1 MSSRGQKVTKDTKK
15 IKAEEVVDKK
25 TVDKQSAE
33 QKTAAKQALDKP
45 AFDKEALDKET
56 SNKEASDKKAS
67 EKKPNPAPKAPNSS
81 GSLWLKLLLTLIVV
95 AGLVVAGWFGWTQW
109 HQRVTATE
117 NFSARLDSLD
127 RSYVTIAQ
135 QSQKA
140 EKRQSK
146 DIEKVQRGLSNIQLR
161 LNNQG
166 KRLAELG
173 STTRSDWLLA
183 ETAYLARLAN
193 QRLQTERS
201 TKNPLALL
209 ENVDVILKQLDDPE
223 LLPLR
228 GAVAIDVT
236 ALRMAGEVDAA
247 GLYLELN
254 ALAESIDQLVILKPT
269 AEAAVVTNQP
279 QAALEQPK
287 LQGLITGFVDGVSQL
302 IRVTQRDQPIELLL
316 QANEEAIVRHNLRL
330 MLEQAQS
337 AVMRE
342 EQAIYS
348 KSLGKAQRW
357 LAQYFQLNPNA
368 EVLQQRLGSLSE
380 QEIIQQ
386 LPDINGSLQAIETLI
401 ILRNSRLTAADNDES
416 VTQ

>member
-1 MSSRGQKVTKDTKK
+1 VTKDTKN
-15 IKAEEVVDKK
+15 IKAEKVVDKK
-25 TVDKQSAE
+25 AVEKQSAE
-33 QKTAAKQALDKP
+33 QKTSAKQALDK
-45 AFDKEALDKET
+45 KRLDKET
-56 SNKEASDKKAS
+56 S
-67 EKKPNPAPKAPNSS
+67 EKKPSPSPKAPNSS

-109 HQRVTATE
+109 QQRVTAAE
-117 NFSARLDSLD
+117 NFGARLDSLD
-127 RSYVTIAQ
+127 GSYVTIAQ

-146 DIEKVQRGLSNIQLR
+146 DIEQVQRGLATIQLR

-173 STTRSDWLLA
+173 TTTRSDWLLA
-183 ETAYLARLAN
+183 EAAYLARLAN

-228 GAVAIDVT
+228 GAVAIDIT
-236 ALRMAGEVDAA
+236 ALRLAGEVDAS

-254 ALAESIDQLVILKPT
+254 ALAESIDQLVILKPS
-269 AEAAVVTNQP
+269 AEAAVIAKQP
-279 QAALEQPK
+279 QTALEQPK
-287 LQGLITGFVDGVSQL
+287 LQGLITGFVDGISQL
-302 IRVTQRDQPIELLL
+302 IRVTQRDQPIEPLL

-348 KSLGKAQRW
+348 KSLDKAQRW

-368 EVLQQRLGSLSE
+368 VIIQQRLASLSE

-401 ILRNSRLTAADNDES
+401 ALRNSRLTNTDNDKS

>member
-1 MSSRGQKVTKDTKK
+1 MTKDTKK

-67 EKKPNPAPKAPNSS
+67 EKKPNPAPKARNSS

-201 TKNPLALL
+201 TKTP
-209 ENVDVILKQLDDPE
+209 
-223 LLPLR
+223 
-228 GAVAIDVT
+228 
-236 ALRMAGEVDAA
+236 
-247 GLYLELN
+247 
-254 ALAESIDQLVILKPT
+254 
-269 AEAAVVTNQP
+269 
-279 QAALEQPK
+279 
-287 LQGLITGFVDGVSQL
+287 
-302 IRVTQRDQPIELLL
+302 
-316 QANEEAIVRHNLRL
+316 
-330 MLEQAQS
+330 
-337 AVMRE
+337 
-342 EQAIYS
+342 
-348 KSLGKAQRW
+348 
-357 LAQYFQLNPNA
+357 
-368 EVLQQRLGSLSE
+368 
-380 QEIIQQ
+380 
-386 LPDINGSLQAIETLI
+386 
-401 ILRNSRLTAADNDES
+401 
-416 VTQ
+416 

>member
-1 MSSRGQKVTKDTKK
+1 MTKDTKK

-45 AFDKEALDKET
+45 AFDKET
-56 SNKEASDKKAS
+56 SNKDASDKKAS

-183 ETAYLARLAN
+183 EAAYLARLAN

-302 IRVTQRDQPIELLL
+302 IRVTQRDQPIEPLL

>member
-1 MSSRGQKVTKDTKK
+1 MTKDTKK

-183 ETAYLARLAN
+183 EAAYLARLAN

-302 IRVTQRDQPIELLL
+302 IRVTQRDQPIEPLL

>member
-1 MSSRGQKVTKDTKK
+1 MTKDTKK

-67 EKKPNPAPKAPNSS
+67 DKKPSPSPKAPNSS

-183 ETAYLARLAN
+183 EAAYLARLAN

>member
-1 MSSRGQKVTKDTKK
+1 MTKDTKK

-33 QKTAAKQALDKP
+33 QKTAAKPALDKP

-67 EKKPNPAPKAPNSS
+67 EKKPNPASKAPNSS

-173 STTRSDWLLA
+173 TTTRSDWLLA
-183 ETAYLARLAN
+183 EAAYLARLAN

-228 GAVAIDVT
+228 GAVAIDIT
-236 ALRMAGEVDAA
+236 ALRLAGEVDAS

-254 ALAESIDQLVILKPT
+254 ALAESIDQLVILKPS
-269 AEAAVVTNQP
+269 AEAAVIAKQP
-279 QAALEQPK
+279 QTALEQPK
-287 LQGLITGFVDGVSQL
+287 LQGLITGFVDGISQL
-302 IRVTQRDQPIELLL
+302 IRVTQRDQPIEPLL

-342 EQAIYS
+342 EQTIYS

-357 LAQYFQLNPNA
+357 MAQYFQLNPNA

>member
-1 MSSRGQKVTKDTKK
+1 MTKDTKK

-56 SNKEASDKKAS
+56 SNKETSDKKSS
-67 EKKPNPAPKAPNSS
+67 EKKPNPAPKTPNSS

-95 AGLVVAGWFGWTQW
+95 AGLVAAGWFGWTHWQ
-109 HQRVTATE
+109 QRVTAAE

-146 DIEKVQRGLSNIQLR
+146 DIEQMQRGLSNIQLR

-183 ETAYLARLAN
+183 EAAYLARLAN

-228 GAVAIDVT
+228 GAVAIDIT

-386 LPDINGSLQAIETLI
+386 LPDINGLLQAIETLI
-401 ILRNSRLTAADNDES
+401 TLRNSRLTAADNDES

>member
-1 MSSRGQKVTKDTKK
+1 MTKDTKN
-15 IKAEEVVDKK
+15 IKAEKVVDKK
-25 TVDKQSAE
+25 AVEKQSAE
-33 QKTAAKQALDKP
+33 QKTSAKQALDK
-45 AFDKEALDKET
+45 EALDKKLLDKQTSEKKSRNNET
-56 SNKEASDKKAS
+56 S
-67 EKKPNPAPKAPNSS
+67 EKKPSPSPKTPNAR
-81 GSLWLKLLLTLIVV
+81 GSLWLKLWLTLIVV
-95 AGLVVAGWFGWTQW
+95 AGLAAAGWFGWTQW
-109 HQRVTATE
+109 QQRVTATE
-117 NFSARLDSLD
+117 DFSARLDSLD
-127 RSYVTIAQ
+127 RSYMTIAQ
-135 QSQKA
+135 QSQEA

-146 DIEKVQRGLSNIQLR
+146 DIEQVQRGLSTIQLR

-173 STTRSDWLLA
+173 TTTRSDWLLA
-183 ETAYLARLAN
+183 EAAYLARLAN

-228 GAVAIDVT
+228 GAVAIDIA
-236 ALRMAGEVDAA
+236 ALRLAGEVDAS

-279 QAALEQPK
+279 QVALEQPK

-302 IRVTQRDQPIELLL
+302 IRVTQRDQPIEPLL
-316 QANEEAIVRHNLRL
+316 QANEEGIVRHNLRL

-348 KSLGKAQRW
+348 QSLVKAQRW

-368 EVLQQRLGSLSE
+368 VIIQQRLASLSE

-401 ILRNSRLTAADNDES
+401 ALRNSRLTATDSEKS

>member
-1 MSSRGQKVTKDTKK
+1 VTKDTKK

-45 AFDKEALDKET
+45 AFDKET
-56 SNKEASDKKAS
+56 SNKDASDKKAS
-67 EKKPNPAPKAPNSS
+67 EKKPNPASKAPNSS

-183 ETAYLARLAN
+183 EAAYLARLAN

-201 TKNPLALL
+201 T
-209 ENVDVILKQLDDPE
+209 
-223 LLPLR
+223 
-228 GAVAIDVT
+228 
-236 ALRMAGEVDAA
+236 
-247 GLYLELN
+247 
-254 ALAESIDQLVILKPT
+254 
-269 AEAAVVTNQP
+269 
-279 QAALEQPK
+279 
-287 LQGLITGFVDGVSQL
+287 
-302 IRVTQRDQPIELLL
+302 
-316 QANEEAIVRHNLRL
+316 
-330 MLEQAQS
+330 
-337 AVMRE
+337 
-342 EQAIYS
+342 
-348 KSLGKAQRW
+348 
-357 LAQYFQLNPNA
+357 
-368 EVLQQRLGSLSE
+368 
-380 QEIIQQ
+380 
-386 LPDINGSLQAIETLI
+386 
-401 ILRNSRLTAADNDES
+401 
-416 VTQ
+416 

>member
-1 MSSRGQKVTKDTKK
+1 MTKDTKK

-302 IRVTQRDQPIELLL
+302 IRVTQRDQPIEPLL

>member
-1 MSSRGQKVTKDTKK
+1 MTKDTKN
-15 IKAEEVVDKK
+15 IKAEKVVDKK
-25 TVDKQSAE
+25 AVEKQSAE
-33 QKTAAKQALDKP
+33 QKTSAKQALDK
-45 AFDKEALDKET
+45 KRLDKET
-56 SNKEASDKKAS
+56 S
-67 EKKPNPAPKAPNSS
+67 EKKPSPSPKAPNSS

-109 HQRVTATE
+109 QQRVTAAE
-117 NFSARLDSLD
+117 NFGARLDSLD
-127 RSYVTIAQ
+127 GSYVTIAQ

-146 DIEKVQRGLSNIQLR
+146 DIEQVQRGLATIQLR

-173 STTRSDWLLA
+173 TTTRSDWLLA
-183 ETAYLARLAN
+183 EAAYLARLAN

-228 GAVAIDVT
+228 GAVAIDIT
-236 ALRMAGEVDAA
+236 ALRLAGEVDAS

-254 ALAESIDQLVILKPT
+254 ALAESIDQLVILKPS
-269 AEAAVVTNQP
+269 AEAAVIAKQP
-279 QAALEQPK
+279 QTALEQPK
-287 LQGLITGFVDGVSQL
+287 LQGLITGFVDGISQL
-302 IRVTQRDQPIELLL
+302 IRVTQRDQPIEPLL

-348 KSLGKAQRW
+348 KSLDKAQRW

-368 EVLQQRLGSLSE
+368 VIIQQRLASLSE

-401 ILRNSRLTAADNDES
+401 ALRNSRLTNTDNDKS

>member
-1 MSSRGQKVTKDTKK
+1 MTKDTKK

-67 EKKPNPAPKAPNSS
+67 EKKPNPAPKARNSS

-146 DIEKVQRGLSNIQLR
+146 DIEKVQRRLSNIQLR

-302 IRVTQRDQPIELLL
+302 IRVTQRDQPIEPLL

-401 ILRNSRLTAADNDES
+401 ILRNSRLTSADNDES

>member
-1 MSSRGQKVTKDTKK
+1 MTKDTKK

-25 TVDKQSAE
+25 AVDKQSAE
-33 QKTAAKQALDKP
+33 QKTAAKPAL
-45 AFDKEALDKET
+45 DKEALDKET

-67 EKKPNPAPKAPNSS
+67 DKKPSPSPKAPNSS

>member
-1 MSSRGQKVTKDTKK
+1 MTKDTKK
-15 IKAEEVVDKK
+15 IKAKEVVDKK

-302 IRVTQRDQPIELLL
+302 IRVTQRDQPIEPLL

-357 LAQYFQLNPNA
+357 LAQYFQLNPSA

>member
-1 MSSRGQKVTKDTKK
+1 MTKDTKK

-25 TVDKQSAE
+25 AVEKQSAE
-33 QKTAAKQALDKP
+33 QKTSAKQALDK
-45 AFDKEALDKET
+45 KRLDKET
-56 SNKEASDKKAS
+56 S
-67 EKKPNPAPKAPNSS
+67 EKKPSPSPKAPNSS

-357 LAQYFQLNPNA
+357 MAQYFQLNPNA
-368 EVLQQRLGSLSE
+368 EVLQQRLARLSE

-401 ILRNSRLTAADNDES
+401 TLRNSRLTAADNDES

>member
-1 MSSRGQKVTKDTKK
+1 MTKDTKK

-67 EKKPNPAPKAPNSS
+67 EKKPNPAPKARNSS

-401 ILRNSRLTAADNDES
+401 ILRNSRLTATDNDES

>member
-1 MSSRGQKVTKDTKK
+1 MTKDTKK

-67 EKKPNPAPKAPNSS
+67 EKKPNPAPKARNSS

-183 ETAYLARLAN
+183 EAAYLARLAN

-302 IRVTQRDQPIELLL
+302 IRVTQRDQPIEPLL

>member
-1 MSSRGQKVTKDTKK
+1 M
-15 IKAEEVVDKK
+15 
-25 TVDKQSAE
+25 
-33 QKTAAKQALDKP
+33 
-45 AFDKEALDKET
+45 
-56 SNKEASDKKAS
+56 
-67 EKKPNPAPKAPNSS
+67 
-81 GSLWLKLLLTLIVV
+81 
-95 AGLVVAGWFGWTQW
+95 
-109 HQRVTATE
+109 
-117 NFSARLDSLD
+117 
-127 RSYVTIAQ
+127 
-135 QSQKA
+135 
-140 EKRQSK
+140 
-146 DIEKVQRGLSNIQLR
+146 
-161 LNNQG
+161 
-166 KRLAELG
+166 
-173 STTRSDWLLA
+173 
-183 ETAYLARLAN
+183 
-193 QRLQTERS
+193 
-201 TKNPLALL
+201 
-209 ENVDVILKQLDDPE
+209 DDPE

-287 LQGLITGFVDGVSQL
+287 EQPKLQGLITGFVDGVSQL
-302 IRVTQRDQPIELLL
+302 IRVTQRDQPIEPLL

-348 KSLGKAQRW
+348 KSLDKAQRW

-368 EVLQQRLGSLSE
+368 VIIQQRLASLSE

>member
-1 MSSRGQKVTKDTKK
+1 MTKDTKK

-33 QKTAAKQALDKP
+33 QKTAAKQAL
-45 AFDKEALDKET
+45 DKEALDKET

-209 ENVDVILKQLDDPE
+209 ENVDIILKQLDDPE

-302 IRVTQRDQPIELLL
+302 IRVTQRDQPIEPLL

-401 ILRNSRLTAADNDES
+401 TLRNSRLTAADNDES

>member
-1 MSSRGQKVTKDTKK
+1 MTKDTKK

-401 ILRNSRLTAADNDES
+401 TLRNSRLTAADNDES

>member
-1 MSSRGQKVTKDTKK
+1 MTKDTKK

-173 STTRSDWLLA
+173 TTTRSDWLLA
-183 ETAYLARLAN
+183 EAAYLARLAN

-287 LQGLITGFVDGVSQL
+287 EQPKLQGLITGFVDGISQL
-302 IRVTQRDQPIELLL
+302 IRVTQRDQPIEPLL

-401 ILRNSRLTAADNDES
+401 TLRNSRLTAADNDES

>member
-1 MSSRGQKVTKDTKK
+1 MTKDTKN
-15 IKAEEVVDKK
+15 IKAEKVVDKK
-25 TVDKQSAE
+25 AVEKQSAE
-33 QKTAAKQALDKP
+33 QKTSAKQALDK
-45 AFDKEALDKET
+45 KRLDKET
-56 SNKEASDKKAS
+56 S
-67 EKKPNPAPKAPNSS
+67 EKKPSPSPKAPNSS

-109 HQRVTATE
+109 QQRVTAAE
-117 NFSARLDSLD
+117 NFGARLDSLD
-127 RSYVTIAQ
+127 GSYVTIAQ

-146 DIEKVQRGLSNIQLR
+146 DIEQVQRGLATIQLR

-173 STTRSDWLLA
+173 TTSRSDWLLA
-183 ETAYLARLAN
+183 EAAYLARLAN

-228 GAVAIDVT
+228 GAVAIDIT
-236 ALRMAGEVDAA
+236 ALRLAGEVDAS

-269 AEAAVVTNQP
+269 AEAAVVTDQP
-279 QAALEQPK
+279 QAALEQPKEQPK
-287 LQGLITGFVDGVSQL
+287 LQGLITGFVDGISQL
-302 IRVTQRDQPIELLL
+302 IRVTQRDQPIEPLL

>member
-1 MSSRGQKVTKDTKK
+1 MTKDTKK

-45 AFDKEALDKET
+45 AFDKET
-56 SNKEASDKKAS
+56 SNKDASDKKAS
-67 EKKPNPAPKAPNSS
+67 EKKPNPASKAPNSS

-183 ETAYLARLAN
+183 EAAYLARLAN

-228 GAVAIDVT
+228 GAVAIDIT

-287 LQGLITGFVDGVSQL
+287 EQPKLQGLITGFVDGVSQL
-302 IRVTQRDQPIELLL
+302 IRVTQRDQPIEPLL

-357 LAQYFQLNPNA
+357 MAQYFQLNPNA
-368 EVLQQRLGSLSE
+368 EVLQQRLARLSE

-401 ILRNSRLTAADNDES
+401 TLRNSRLTAADNDES

>member
-1 MSSRGQKVTKDTKK
+1 MTKDTKK

-183 ETAYLARLAN
+183 EAAYLARLAN

-302 IRVTQRDQPIELLL
+302 IRVTQRDQPIEPLL

-357 LAQYFQLNPNA
+357 LAQYFQLNPSA

>member
-1 MSSRGQKVTKDTKK
+1 MTKDTKK

-45 AFDKEALDKET
+45 AFDKET

-67 EKKPNPAPKAPNSS
+67 EKKPNPAPKARNSS

-146 DIEKVQRGLSNIQLR
+146 DIEQVQRGLSSIQLR

-183 ETAYLARLAN
+183 EAAYLARLAN

-201 TKNPLALL
+201 T
-209 ENVDVILKQLDDPE
+209 
-223 LLPLR
+223 
-228 GAVAIDVT
+228 
-236 ALRMAGEVDAA
+236 
-247 GLYLELN
+247 
-254 ALAESIDQLVILKPT
+254 
-269 AEAAVVTNQP
+269 
-279 QAALEQPK
+279 
-287 LQGLITGFVDGVSQL
+287 
-302 IRVTQRDQPIELLL
+302 
-316 QANEEAIVRHNLRL
+316 
-330 MLEQAQS
+330 
-337 AVMRE
+337 
-342 EQAIYS
+342 
-348 KSLGKAQRW
+348 
-357 LAQYFQLNPNA
+357 
-368 EVLQQRLGSLSE
+368 
-380 QEIIQQ
+380 
-386 LPDINGSLQAIETLI
+386 
-401 ILRNSRLTAADNDES
+401 
-416 VTQ
+416 

>member
-1 MSSRGQKVTKDTKK
+1 MTKDTKK

>member
-1 MSSRGQKVTKDTKK
+1 MTKDTKK

-25 TVDKQSAE
+25 AVDKQSAE
-33 QKTAAKQALDKP
+33 QKTAAKPALDK
-45 AFDKEALDKET
+45 ETLDKET
-56 SNKEASDKKAS
+56 SNKETSDNKAS
-67 EKKPNPAPKAPNSS
+67 HKKPSPAPKTSNSS

>member
-1 MSSRGQKVTKDTKK
+1 MSSRGRKVTKDTKN
-15 IKAEEVVDKK
+15 IKAEKVVDKK
-25 TVDKQSAE
+25 AVEKQSAE
-33 QKTAAKQALDKP
+33 QKTSAKQALDK
-45 AFDKEALDKET
+45 KRLDKET
-56 SNKEASDKKAS
+56 S
-67 EKKPNPAPKAPNSS
+67 EKKPSPSPKAPNSS

-109 HQRVTATE
+109 QQRVTAAE
-117 NFSARLDSLD
+117 NFGARLDSLD
-127 RSYVTIAQ
+127 GSYVTIAQ

-146 DIEKVQRGLSNIQLR
+146 DIEQVQRGLATIQLR

-173 STTRSDWLLA
+173 TTTRSDWLLA
-183 ETAYLARLAN
+183 EAAYLARLAN

-228 GAVAIDVT
+228 GAVAIDIT
-236 ALRMAGEVDAA
+236 ALRLAGEVDAS

-254 ALAESIDQLVILKPT
+254 ALAESIDQLVILKPS
-269 AEAAVVTNQP
+269 AEAAVIAKQP
-279 QAALEQPK
+279 QTALEQPK

-302 IRVTQRDQPIELLL
+302 IRVTQRDQPIEPLL

-348 KSLGKAQRW
+348 KSLDKAQRW

-368 EVLQQRLGSLSE
+368 VIIQQRLASLSE

-401 ILRNSRLTAADNDES
+401 ALRNSRLTNTDNDKS

>member
-1 MSSRGQKVTKDTKK
+1 MTKDTKN
-15 IKAEEVVDKK
+15 IKAEKVVDKK
-25 TVDKQSAE
+25 AVEKQSAE
-33 QKTAAKQALDKP
+33 QKTSAKQALDK
-45 AFDKEALDKET
+45 KRLDKET
-56 SNKEASDKKAS
+56 S
-67 EKKPNPAPKAPNSS
+67 EKKPSPSPKATNSS

-109 HQRVTATE
+109 QQRVTAAE
-117 NFSARLDSLD
+117 NFGARLDSLD
-127 RSYVTIAQ
+127 GSYVTIAQ

-146 DIEKVQRGLSNIQLR
+146 DIEQVQRGLATIQLR

-173 STTRSDWLLA
+173 TTTRSDWLLA
-183 ETAYLARLAN
+183 EAAYLARLAN

-228 GAVAIDVT
+228 GAVAIDIT
-236 ALRMAGEVDAA
+236 ALRLAGEVDAS

-254 ALAESIDQLVILKPT
+254 ALAESIDQLVILKPS
-269 AEAAVVTNQP
+269 AEAAVIAKQP
-279 QAALEQPK
+279 QTALEQPK

-302 IRVTQRDQPIELLL
+302 IRVTQRDQPIEPLL

-348 KSLGKAQRW
+348 KSLDKAQRW

-368 EVLQQRLGSLSE
+368 VIIQQRLASLSE

-401 ILRNSRLTAADNDES
+401 ALRNSRLTNTDNDKS